1 MAAKKKTTA
10 PKKEG
15 LAGQLEWVKAAPKLS
30 SAVDPKKLPVLEPF
44 DLEVTADVLR
54 ALASAKADAKFA
66 AAVRNETTA
75 ESRDA
80 LGLALLA
87 IWKDKEFH
95 GRLSWI
101 MDAIAALGGDRSI
114 MELASHVATWPKDGD
129 TGRKRAIAAAG
140 VLANAKT
147 DTAILELMSLRQTAV
162 VPSVLEAT
170 IMALNNA
177 VANRKTTLSELF
189 DVVTPTLGL
198 DQNGT
203 RTFDHAGHTY
213 TVAFDDHF
221 EPRLRDAAGDLKDL
235 DEEPAWNALASKLR
249 DAVKVQTFRLEQD
262 MITGRRWSVDGWTRL
277 LRDHPLMVSF
287 TRRLVWGV
295 YDGDD
300 ALVTAF
306 RTAEDRTLL
315 TKDGDMK
322 LEDLVAK
329 RRGLR
334 TGELEGRSPSNDE
347 GDERIGLVHPLQLS
361 DADRAA
367 WGESLA
373 DYEIIQPFP
382 QIGRPIHRVEEA
394 EKSETYVKRYATTK
408 FKSGVLRD
416 VLVRGGWDRDS
427 AFLRKEYERHY
438 PSFGVWA
445 IATMEPGV
453 QAGMATYDAYDQTIA
468 TIEFREKKG
477 GGKSRTPMT
486 LAEVP
491 LVPFSEAIRDIAEV
505 LAAQD

>member
-1 MAAKKKTTA
+1 M
-10 PKKEG
+10 
-15 LAGQLEWVKAAPKLS
+15 
-30 SAVDPKKLPVLEPF
+30 
-44 DLEVTADVLR
+44 
-54 ALASAKADAKFA
+54 
-66 AAVRNETTA
+66 N
-75 ESRDA
+75 
-80 LGLALLA
+80 
-87 IWKDKEFH
+87 
-95 GRLSWI
+95 
-101 MDAIAALGGDRSI
+101 
-114 MELASHVATWPKDGD
+114 
-129 TGRKRAIAAAG
+129 
-140 VLANAKT
+140 
-147 DTAILELMSLRQTAV
+147 LRQTAV

-170 IMALNNA
+170 IEALDRA
-177 VANRKTTLSELF
+177 VKSRKTSLSELF

-235 DEEPAWNALASKLR
+235 DEEPAWDALASKLR

-262 MITGRRWSVDGWTRL
+262 MIAGRRWSVEAWTRL

-295 YDGDD
+295 YGDDDD
-300 ALVTAF
+300 ALVNAF

-322 LEDLVAK
+322 LA
-329 RRGLR
+329 
-334 TGELEGRSPSNDE
+334 
-347 GDERIGLVHPLQLS
+347 GDERIGLVHPLQLN

-382 QIGRPIHRVEEA
+382 QIGRPIHRAEEN
-394 EKSETYVKRYATTK
+394 EKTETYVKRFATSK

-416 VLVRGGWDRDS
+416 VLVRGGWERDS
-427 AFLRKEYERHY
+427 AFVRMEYTRHF
-438 PSFGVWA
+438 PSHGVWA
-445 IATMEPGV
+445 IATMDPGV
-453 QAGMATYDAYDQTIA
+453 QAGMATYDTYDQTIA
-468 TIEFREKKG
+468 TIDFRQKKG
-477 GGKSRTPMT
+477 GGMSRTPMT
-486 LAEVP
+486 LADVP
-491 LVPFSEAIRDIAEV
+491 LVAFSEAVRDIAEV

>member
-1 MAAKKKTTA
+1 VAAKKKKAAA
-10 PKKEG
+10 PAKKTKDES

-30 SAVDPKKLPVLEPF
+30 SAVDPKKLPVLEPSESAPPAF
-44 DLEVTADVLR
+44 GGSATGTETTANVLR
-54 ALASAKADAKFA
+54 ALASAKADAKLTTA
-66 AAVRNETTA
+66 IRKETTA

-80 LGLALLA
+80 LGIALLE
-87 IWKDKEFH
+87 IWKGKDFH

-101 MDAIAALGGDRSI
+101 MDAVAGLGGDRA
-114 MELASHVATWPKDGD
+114 MTALASHVAAWPKDGD
-129 TGRKRAIAAAG
+129 TGRKRAIAAAA
-140 VLANAKT
+140 VLANAGT
-147 DTAILELMSLRQTAV
+147 DTSVLELMNLRQTAV

-170 IMALNNA
+170 IEALDRA
-177 VANRKTTLSELF
+177 VRSRKTSLSELF

-235 DEEPAWNALASKLR
+235 DEEPAWNAIASQLR

-295 YDGDD
+295 YDENN
-300 ALVTAF
+300 LVTAF

-322 LEDLVAK
+322 LA
-329 RRGLR
+329 
-334 TGELEGRSPSNDE
+334 
-347 GDERIGLVHPLQLS
+347 GDELIGLVHPLHLN

-382 QIGRPIHRVEEA
+382 QIGRPIHRLEDA
-394 EKSETYVKRYATTK
+394 EKTEQYVRRYATSK

-416 VLVRGGWDRDS
+416 VLVRGGWERDS
-427 AFLRKEYERHY
+427 AFLRTEYTR
-438 PSFGVWA
+438 PFVSFGVWA
-445 IATMEPGV
+445 IATMDPGV
-453 QAGMATYDAYDQTIA
+453 QAGMATYDEYDQTIA

-477 GGKSRTPMT
+477 GGMSRTPMS
-486 LAEVP
+486 LADVP
-491 LVPFSEAIRDIAEV
+491 LVPFSEAVRDLAEV

>member
-1 MAAKKKTTA
+1 MAAKKKT
-10 PKKEG
+10 PKVAGETLG
-15 LAGQLEWVKAAPKLS
+15 LAAQLEWVKAAPKLS
-30 SAVDPKKLPVLEPF
+30 SAVDPKKLPVLEPL
-44 DLEVTADVLR
+44 DAETTTNVLR

-80 LGLALLA
+80 LGVALLE
-87 IWKDKEFH
+87 IWKSKEFH

-101 MDAIAALGGDRSI
+101 MDAIGALGGDRSI
-114 MELASHVATWPKDGD
+114 MELASHVAAWPKDGD

-140 VLANAKT
+140 VLAHART

-170 IMALNNA
+170 IHALGNA

-203 RTFDHAGHTY
+203 RAFDHAGHTY

-262 MITGRRWSVDGWTRL
+262 MIAGRRWSVEGWTRL

-295 YDGDD
+295 YGEDD

-306 RTAEDRTLL
+306 RTAEERTLL

-322 LEDLVAK
+322 LA
-329 RRGLR
+329 
-334 TGELEGRSPSNDE
+334 

-382 QIGRPIHRVEEA
+382 QIGRPIHHIEEA
-394 EKSETYVKRYATTK
+394 EKGDATYVKRYATSR

-438 PSFGVWA
+438 PSDGVWA

-453 QAGMATYDAYDQTIA
+453 QAGMATYDQYDQTIA

-477 GGKSRTPMT
+477 GGKSRTPMP
-486 LAEVP
+486 LADVP

>member
-1 MAAKKKTTA
+1 MAAKKTA
-10 PKKEG
+10 AAAKSAKGASADAPILDQ
-15 LAGQLEWVKAAPKLS
+15 LAWVKAAPKLS
-30 SAVDPKKLPVLEPF
+30 SAVDPKTLPVLAPLDAET
-44 DLEVTADVLR
+44 TATVLR
-54 ALASAKADAKFA
+54 ALASAKADAKLTRA
-66 AAVRNETTA
+66 IRAQTNADA
-75 ESRDA
+75 RDA
-80 LGLALLA
+80 MGLALLE
-87 IWKDKEFH
+87 IWKAKDFH

-101 MDAIAALGGDRSI
+101 MDAIAALGGDSSLTA
-114 MELASHVATWPKDGD
+114 LASHVATWPKDGD

-140 VLANAKT
+140 VLAKVGT

-170 IMALNNA
+170 IGALHLA
-177 VANRKTTLSELF
+177 VASRKTTLSELF
-189 DVVTPTLGL
+189 DLVTPTLGL
-198 DQNGT
+198 DVNGT
-203 RTFDHAGHTY
+203 RTFEHAGHTY

-235 DEEPAWNALASKLR
+235 DAEPAWNALASQLR

-262 MITGRRWSVDGWTRL
+262 MIAGRRWSVEAWTRL
-277 LRDHPLMVSF
+277 LRDHPLLVSF

-295 YDGDD
+295 YDDD

-322 LEDLVAK
+322 L
-329 RRGLR
+329 R
-334 TGELEGRSPSNDE
+334 
-347 GDERIGLVHPLQLS
+347 GDERIGLVHPLHLS
-361 DADRAA
+361 EADLAA

-373 DYEIIQPFP
+373 DYEIIQPFA
-382 QIGRPIHRVEEA
+382 QLGRPLYRVEDA
-394 EKSETYVKRYATTK
+394 ERDATFVTRFANTK

-427 AFLRKEYERHY
+427 AFLRKEYERR
-438 PSFGVWA
+438 FGNDDVWA

-491 LVPFSEAIRDIAEV
+491 PVAFSEALRDVAEV
-505 LAAQD
+505 LAVQDSPREAVE

>member
-1 MAAKKKTTA
+1 M
-10 PKKEG
+10 PKKAKEPQS
-15 LAGQLEWVKAAPKLS
+15 LREQLEWVKAAPKLS
-30 SAVDPKKLPVLEPF
+30 SAVDPKKLPVLEPL
-44 DLEVTADVLR
+44 DLETTANVLR
-54 ALASAKADAKFA
+54 ALASAKADEKFA
-66 AAVRNETTA
+66 AAVRNETTS

-101 MDAIAALGGDRSI
+101 MDSIAALGGDRSI
-114 MELASHVATWPKDGD
+114 MELASHVAAWPKDGD

-140 VLANAKT
+140 VLAKART

-170 IMALNNA
+170 ILALNNA

-262 MITGRRWSVDGWTRL
+262 MIAGRRWNVEAWTRL

-295 YDGDD
+295 YDKDD
-300 ALVTAF
+300 ELVTAF

-322 LEDLVAK
+322 L
-329 RRGLR
+329 G
-334 TGELEGRSPSNDE
+334 

-394 EKSETYVKRYATTK
+394 EKAETHVKRFETTK
-408 FKSGVLRD
+408 FKSGFLRD

>member
-1 MAAKKKTTA
+1 VAAKKKAAAA
-10 PKKEG
+10 PKKSKAEQG
-15 LAGQLEWVKAAPKLS
+15 LVDQLAWVKAAPKLS
-30 SAVDPKKLPVLEPF
+30 SAVDPKKLPVLEPL
-44 DLEVTADVLR
+44 DLETTTNVLR

-66 AAVRNETTA
+66 ASLRNETTS

-80 LGLALLA
+80 LGLALLE

-101 MDAIAALGGDRSI
+101 MDAIAALGGDRATVA
-114 MELASHVATWPKDGD
+114 LASHVAAWPSDGD
-129 TGRKRAIAAAG
+129 TGRKRAIAAAA
-140 VLANAKT
+140 VLANEGT
-147 DTAILELMSLRQTAV
+147 DTAILELMNLRQTAV

-170 IMALNNA
+170 IEALDRS
-177 VANRKTTLSELF
+177 VKSRKTSLSELF

-203 RTFDHAGHTY
+203 RNFDHAGHTY

-221 EPRLRDAAGDLKDL
+221 EPRLRDASGNLGDL
-235 DEEPAWNALASKLR
+235 DEEPAWIALASKMR

-262 MITGRRWSVDGWTRL
+262 MIAGRRWTVEAWTRL

-295 YDGDD
+295 YDG
-300 ALVTAF
+300 ASLVSAF

-315 TKDGDMK
+315 TKDAETTLK
-322 LEDLVAK
+322 
-329 RRGLR
+329 
-334 TGELEGRSPSNDE
+334 
-347 GDERIGLVHPLQLS
+347 GDERIGLVHPLDMT

-367 WGESLA
+367 WGENLA

-382 QIGRPIHRVEEA
+382 QMGRPLHRVEEA
-394 EKSETYVKRYATTK
+394 EKAEQYVKRYATSK

-416 VLVRGGWDRDS
+416 VLVRGGWERDS
-427 AFLRKEYERHY
+427 AFVRLEYTRHF
-438 PSFGVWA
+438 PSHGVWA
-445 IATMEPGV
+445 IATMDPGV

-468 TIEFREKKG
+468 TIDFREKKG
-477 GGKSRTPMT
+477 GGMSRTPMK
-486 LAEVP
+486 LADVP
-491 LVPFSEAIRDIAEV
+491 AVPFSEAVRDIAEV

>member
-1 MAAKKKTTA
+1 VAAKKKAA
-10 PKKEG
+10 PAAKKTKDDS

-30 SAVDPKKLPVLEPF
+30 SAVDPKKLPVLEPSESAPTAF
-44 DLEVTADVLR
+44 GGSATDLETTGTVLR
-54 ALASAKADAKFA
+54 ALASAKADAKLA
-66 AAVRNETTA
+66 EALRRETTA

-80 LGLALLA
+80 LGLALLE
-87 IWKDKEFH
+87 IWKGKEFH

-101 MDAIAALGGDRSI
+101 MDAIAALGGDGA
-114 MELASHVATWPKDGD
+114 MMALASHVATWPSDGD
-129 TGRKRAIAAAG
+129 TGRKRAIAAAAI
-140 VLANAKT
+140 LANAGT
-147 DTAILELMSLRQTAV
+147 DTAVLELMNLRQTAV

-170 IMALNNA
+170 IEALGRA
-177 VANRKTTLSELF
+177 VKSRKTSLSELF

-203 RTFDHAGHTY
+203 RAFEHAGHTY

-235 DEEPAWNALASKLR
+235 DQEPAWNALASKMR

-262 MITGRRWSVDGWTRL
+262 MIAGRRWTVEAWTRL

-295 YDGDD
+295 YDDET
-300 ALVTAF
+300 LVTAF

-315 TKDGDMK
+315 TKDGDM
-322 LEDLVAK
+322 
-329 RRGLR
+329 RF
-334 TGELEGRSPSNDE
+334 EGSE
-347 GDERIGLVHPLQLS
+347 HIGLVHPLDLS

-367 WGESLA
+367 WGENLA

-382 QIGRPIHRVEEA
+382 QLGRPIHRAEDA
-394 EKSETYVKRYATTK
+394 EKTETYVKRFAASQ

-416 VLVRGGWDRDS
+416 VLVRGGWERDS
-427 AFLRKEYERHY
+427 AFLRKEYTRHF
-438 PSFGVWA
+438 PSHGVWA

-453 QAGMATYDAYDQTIA
+453 QAGMATYDEFDQTIA

-477 GGKSRTPMT
+477 GGMSRTPMT
-486 LAEVP
+486 LADVP
-491 LVPFSEAIRDIAEV
+491 RVPFSEAIRDLAEV